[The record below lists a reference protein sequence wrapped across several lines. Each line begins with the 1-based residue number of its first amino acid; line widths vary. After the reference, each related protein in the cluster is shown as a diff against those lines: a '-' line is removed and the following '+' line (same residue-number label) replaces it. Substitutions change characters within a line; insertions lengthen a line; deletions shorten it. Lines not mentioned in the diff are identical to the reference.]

1 MAKKNSEDLYAQ
13 TERWLRSY
21 PYWKKAV
28 ISLQRQYGLR
38 AQADAKVIATDTIT
52 GGKTN
57 KVHSTVEDLILNLE
71 DIAERKNNLEAKI
84 QLVESAMEL
93 LTPVERKIIE
103 LRYFDRFSWWLV
115 AAEVGYTDRHCKSI
129 RTRVVHRLKAAIFG
143 EDVE

>member
-1 MAKKNSEDLYAQ
+1 MAQKKKNALYTQ
-13 TERWLRSY
+13 TEKWLRSY

-28 ISLQRQYGLR
+28 VSLQRQYELR
-38 AQADAKVIATDTIT
+38 SRADAKVIATDTIS

-71 DIAERKNNLEAKI
+71 DIVERKNNLEAKI

-93 LTPVERKIIE
+93 LTNAERKIIE
-103 LRYFDRFSWWLV
+103 LRYFNRFSWWLV
-115 AAEVGYTDRHCKSI
+115 GAEVGYTDRHCKNI
-129 RTRVVHRLKAAIFG
+129 RVEAIRRLEGAIFG